1 MEIKKIS
8 INEEGYPELL
18 RKIPNPPKII
28 YVQGVLISK
37 ENRFAV
43 VGTRRYSSY
52 GKQVAMDLSGDLSEA
67 GLIIVSGLA
76 PGIDTF
82 SHQAVIERNKRTIAV
97 LGTGID
103 EKSLYPKSN
112 IKLAR
117 KIIETGG
124 CLISEYPEGMRGTR
138 FTFPQRNRIISGLS
152 LGVLVVEAKIKS
164 GSLITAEEAFRQK
177 RKVFAV
183 PGQIY
188 SPNSAGCHFLLKKG
202 AILADSADDI
212 IRELSI
218 PKLPLEKKFAFDGN
232 PEEVLILKCL
242 KEGGLHIDRVIEK
255 TKLPAKKVVGLLSI
269 LEIKGKVKNLG
280 ANIYAISNR

>member
-28 YVQGVLISK
+28 YVQGVLTPK

-97 LGTGID
+97 LGTGLD

-117 KIIETGG
+117 KIIEMGG
-124 CLISEYPEGMRGTR
+124 CLISEYPEGTRGTK

-202 AILADSADDI
+202 AILADNADDI
-212 IRELSI
+212 IRGLSI
-218 PKLPLEKKFAFDGN
+218 PKLSLEKKFVFDGN
-232 PEEVLILKCL
+232 PEEILILRCL

>member
-18 RKIPNPPKII
+18 RKIPNPPEII
-28 YVQGVLISK
+28 YVQGVLTPK

-52 GKQVAMDLSGDLSEA
+52 GKQVAMDISGDLSEA

-97 LGTGID
+97 LGTGLD

-117 KIIETGG
+117 KIIEIGG
-124 CLISEYPEGMRGTR
+124 CLISEYPEGTRGTK

-152 LGVLVVEAKIKS
+152 LGVLIVEAKIRS

-202 AILADSADDI
+202 AILADNADDI

-218 PKLPLEKKFAFDGN
+218 PKLSLEKKFVFNGN
-232 PEEVLILKCL
+232 PEEILILRCL